1 MTKEINRND
10 EESAKQQRL
19 LDNIFANCL
28 GQHPDYLNNQNDDK
42 NIEKEGQEE
51 RKYLLKTAANREH
64 LAECIRDYIN
74 GDLVK
79 VLVDESMLID
89 FTESANQDH
98 THFKSRNKELVT
110 KFNNRIQ
117 QIKGNIPFDKGNQP
131 VPVMVKRVKSGGFK
145 SIAIDDIHR
154 LVYKQIDNRLI
165 VVSCYYHTI

>member
-1 MTKEINRND
+1 MTQEINRND

-19 LDNIFANCL
+19 LDNIFTNCL
-28 GQHPDYLNNQNDDK
+28 GHYPDYLNNQSEDNDID
-42 NIEKEGQEE
+42 KEGQEE

-64 LAECIRDYIN
+64 LGKCIRDYVN

-98 THFKSRNKELVT
+98 THFKSRNKDLVE
-110 KFNNRIQ
+110 KFNKRIQ
-117 QIKGNIPFDKGNQP
+117 QIKGNKP
-131 VPVMVKRVKSGGFK
+131 VPLMVKRVKSGGFK

-154 LVYKQIDNRLI
+154 LVFKEVENHLI
-165 VVSCYYHTI
+165 IISCYYHTI